1 MPSSGEAS
9 GLAEEVPSPPRSPH
23 ARRPLSPY
31 PPPHSFP
38 GHRIPVP
45 EPEPESPRLPGWGPR
60 RGRSGAAHTRLLR
73 TRRARRPRGAAQPL
87 TPAPDRLRRA
97 GLGRAGRPPAPR
109 FPAEADQARHKL
121 PGALAK
127 ASRTGR
133 PPAPFPRGPATAPA
147 PTPQTRSPGGDRSE
161 VHGPHPAGAPEFT
174 SKSRPLFLK
183 FLSRW
188 LSSFSLSAM
197 AGPVTPSPA
206 RAPRDPPQPP
216 RRTDTPRNRAA
227 A

>member
-1 MPSSGEAS
+1 MPLSGDDS
-9 GLAEEVPSPPRSPH
+9 GLAEEVPSPTRSPH
-23 ARRPLSPY
+23 ASPSSLPTLGPRRRCGSQSRNLRRRSGAGGAGGPGRRSTRT
-31 PPPHSFP
+31 PPPHSPRPASLPRGPAARNRAGPAPP
-38 GHRIPVP
+38 GR
-45 EPEPESPRLPGWGPR
+45 PRPR
-60 RGRSGAAHTRLLR
+60 RPYPGTSL
-73 TRRARRPRGAAQPL
+73 
-87 TPAPDRLRRA
+87 
-97 GLGRAGRPPAPR
+97 
-109 FPAEADQARHKL
+109 PAEADQARHKL
-121 PGALAK
+121 PGALAH

-133 PPAPFPRGPATAPA
+133 PPAPFPCGPAAAAAPA
-147 PTPQTRSPGGDRSE
+147 PTPHTPSPGGDRPE
-161 VHGPHPAGAPEFT
+161 AHGPHPSGVPEFT

>member
-1 MPSSGEAS
+1 MPLSGDDS
-9 GLAEEVPSPPRSPH
+9 GLTEEVPRLTRSPH
-23 ARRPLSPY
+23 ASP
-31 PPPHSFP
+31 PVHLPPHSCP
-38 GHRIPVP
+38 RRPTSVR
-45 EPEPESPRLPGWGPR
+45 EREPESPQLPGWGPQP
-60 RGRSGAAHTRLLR
+60 GPGSAAHTRLLR
-73 TRRARRPRGAAQPL
+73 TRRARPPRRAAQPL
-87 TPAPDRLRRA
+87 APEPGRLLGA
-97 GLGRAGRPPAPR
+97 GLGRAGGTPAPR
-109 FPAEADQARHKL
+109 SPAEADQARHKL
-121 PGALAK
+121 PGALAQ

-133 PPAPFPRGPATAPA
+133 PPAPFPRGPAAAPA
-147 PTPQTRSPGGDRSE
+147 PTPHTPSPGVDQPE
-161 VHGPHPAGAPEFT
+161 AHGPHPSGAPEFT

>member
-1 MPSSGEAS
+1 MPLSGDADPA
-9 GLAEEVPSPPRSPH
+9 GEVPSPTRSPH
-23 ARRPLSPY
+23 TCPPTSHRPPFRGARRRGSGDSRNLRRCRGWGRSPAEAAR
-31 PPPHSFP
+31 HTHASSALAAP
-38 GHRIPVP
+38 GLPAARP
-45 EPEPESPRLPGWGPR
+45 SPSHPRRLPP
-60 RGRSGAAHTRLLR
+60 
-73 TRRARRPRGAAQPL
+73 
-87 TPAPDRLRRA
+87 A
-97 GLGRAGRPPAPR
+97 GLGRAGRTPAPR
-109 FPAEADQARHKL
+109 SPAEVDQARHKL
-121 PGALAK
+121 PGAFTE

-133 PPAPFPRGPATAPA
+133 PPAPFPRGPAAAPA
-147 PTPQTRSPGGDRSE
+147 PTPHTGSPGGDRPEAQS
-161 VHGPHPAGAPEFT
+161 PHPSGAPEFT